1 MNKYELNLTCSCGKV
16 SLIDAIDM
24 PEDSNAITF
33 IVSEEKEMS
42 IVCPECRNEFHITLK
57 KLADQL
63 VEAGDRE
70 LANGDI
76 EHTITQEDLDM
87 NPDLVEA
94 GVEVGE
100 EITIP
105 VDAQF
110 TPEEVNDLQEEY
122 WNPLTGEVPTMPI
135 KNYDNRK
142 EEEEQLPIIPMIE
155 TGLLL

>member
-1 MNKYELNLTCSCGKV
+1 MNKYELKLTCSCGHV
-16 SLIDAIDM
+16 SLIDTIDM
-24 PEDSNAITF
+24 PEESNAITF

-42 IVCPECRNEFHITLK
+42 IVCPECRSEFHISLH
-57 KLADQL
+57 KLAEQL
-63 VEAGDRE
+63 AEATDRE

-76 EHTITQEDLDM
+76 EHIITQDDLNM
-87 NPDLVEA
+87 NPDLVAE
-94 GVEVGE
+94 GIEVGE

-105 VDAQF
+105 ADAQF